1 MHHPNPE
8 MAEKLAH
15 LLADVVNAKF
25 ILHGYHWN
33 VVGPDFGEMHHFFAE
48 LYSDVDGSVDG
59 LAENILK
66 VGYPAPYLLSDFCDL
81 SCIHEERLDGTSTQ
95 FMLQSSLR
103 VVETLYDCHMGA
115 FKVAEQ
121 CDLQGLMDFLAAR
134 IDMYAKWKWQIKAY
148 LGVR

>member
-15 LLADVVNAKF
+15 LLADVVSAKF
-25 ILHGYHWN
+25 VLHGYHWN
-33 VVGPDFGEMHHFFAE
+33 VLGPDFGEMHEFFAT
-48 LYSDVDGSVDG
+48 LYQDVDSSVDG

-66 VGYPAPYLLSDFCDL
+66 VGYPAPYLLPDFCDL
-81 SCIHEERLDGTSTQ
+81 TCIKEDRLDGTSSQ

-103 VVETLYDCHMGA
+103 VVESLYDCHMGA

>member
-1 MHHPNPE
+1 MQHPNPDV
-8 MAEKLAH
+8 ASKLAQV
-15 LLADVVNAKF
+15 LADVVTAKF

-33 VVGPDFGEMHHFFAE
+33 ALGPDFGEMHEFFST
-48 LYSDVDGSVDG
+48 LYEDVSESIDP

-66 VGYPAPYLLSDFCDL
+66 VGFPAPYMLSDYVDL
-81 SCIHEERLDGTSTQ
+81 SAIREDRLDGSSTQ

-103 VVETLYDCHMGA
+103 IMERLYDCHLES
-115 FKVAEQ
+115 FKLAES